1 MLDGTERVGWKSPVT
16 DKSDIEANLARVR
29 ARLADLEAERQ
40 QLQREMEALETRLA
54 AEHTS
59 AVKQPSSRTPLSR
72 MPRRRAKRSTC
83 SVACSP
89 IGQMFFRCDGKIGR
103 LAAQDIH
110 LLAPMSG

>member
-1 MLDGTERVGWKSPVT
+1 MT

-29 ARLADLEAERQ
+29 ARLADLDAERH
-40 QLQREMEALETRLA
+40 QLQREMEALEARLA

-72 MPRRRAKRSTC
+72 IRLRRMKRLIC

-89 IGQMFFRCDGKIGR
+89 GDLTYFRCDGKIGR
-103 LAAQDIH
+103 LAAQEIH
-110 LLAPMSG
+110 LFAPTSG